1 MQAGAACGD
10 VSSIHHAHP
19 SPPSLSPPQAIES
32 QLSGAQG
39 QLTVLE
45 AEASQLRRSLATK
58 EQEVLKEQ
66 ALRREVERELQL
78 TIEADAERSLM
89 ASMASKAPLE
99 AEKVR
104 AAWCHW

>member
-1 MQAGAACGD
+1 MRTP
-10 VSSIHHAHP
+10 HR
-19 SPPSLSPPQAIES
+19 PPQAIES
-32 QLSGAQG
+32 QLSDAQG

-58 EQEVLKEQ
+58 EQEVMKEQ